1 MKRILFIHISEGNVP
16 EVFVQWTRSN
26 IDRCQDW
33 PWSGWWC
40 WLLSRESVINSLL
53 RIPIVTRAWRIG
65 ESYFHRDAT
74 YQPRPRVR
82 FLISPMMRVP
92 CQRKVKAEDMRYDGS
107 NEIWDQL
114 HFEKKSLHKQMKP
127 LALLFIADWPYLYEQ
142 YGKVASLL
150 WCIFPHMSSSVGDPK
165 IALVARFLKIGL
177 PLQWLKVHLMVKCH
191 HQLFLP
197 KFLGDINGI

>member
-1 MKRILFIHISEGNVP
+1 MKRTLFINISEGNVP

-92 CQRKVKAEDMRYDGS
+92 CQRKVKAEDMMYDVWWQQWDLRPAPFWEEEPSQDETCGIAIHCRLTIFIWTIWKSCFSLVMYLPSYVFSGIKRGGS
-107 NEIWDQL
+107 QNCT
-114 HFEKKSLHKQMKP
+114 
-127 LALLFIADWPYLYEQ
+127 
-142 YGKVASLL
+142 V
-150 WCIFPHMSSSVGDPK
+150 CK
-165 IALVARFLKIGL
+165 ISE
-177 PLQWLKVHLMVKCH
+177 
-191 HQLFLP
+191 
-197 KFLGDINGI
+197 

>member
-1 MKRILFIHISEGNVP
+1 MKRILFINISEGNVP

-92 CQRKVKAEDMRYDGS
+92 CQRKVKAEDMMYDGS
-107 NEIWDQL
+107 NGIWDQL

-150 WCIFPHMSSSVGDPK
+150 WCIFPHMSSQVSSVGDPK
-165 IALVARFLKIGL
+165 IALVARFL
-177 PLQWLKVHLMVKCH
+177 PDQ
-191 HQLFLP
+191 
-197 KFLGDINGI
+197 